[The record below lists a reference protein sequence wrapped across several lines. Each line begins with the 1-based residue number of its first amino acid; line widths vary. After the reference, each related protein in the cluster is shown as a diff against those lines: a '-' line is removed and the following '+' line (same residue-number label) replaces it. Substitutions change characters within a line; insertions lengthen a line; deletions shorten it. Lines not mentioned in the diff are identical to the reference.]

1 MPLEAAGDAFP
12 LTLLD
17 MAKNK
22 RALHKLF
29 GPNSAEEETSDN
41 AYHHAGTEY
50 RLDDDGLI
58 KVAAKARDGPLFNW
72 IKEINHKLLARWI
85 DKVSGI
91 EHLDEATKIAQYH
104 DFQAVLCQL
113 DAGSARRTRG
123 VEGPMG
129 VPENTANPLK
139 DPRSASS

>member
-1 MPLEAAGDAFP
+1 MKAEGVAFP

-22 RALHKLF
+22 AELRKLF
-29 GPNSAEEETSDN
+29 GPNSAVEETGEN

-50 RLDDDGLI
+50 RLDDRALI
-58 KVAAKARDGPLFNW
+58 AAAASAKHGPLVNW
-72 IKEINHKLLARWI
+72 VREINHKLFARWL

-91 EHLDEATKIAQYH
+91 DHLDEATEIAQYH

-113 DAGSARRTRG
+113 DTGSAHRTRG

-129 VPENTANPLK
+129 VPDNTANPLK
-139 DPRSASS
+139 ALPPASS